1 MSNELIAELQAHFKR
16 LRRISMEQDVMKTI
30 SLILNCMI
38 FVRLIN
44 SPLCMPLIMVNLIA
58 FLLCLR
64 SYTKE
69 CDSINARLE
78 EVAEQRITGQYST
91 QEKVRMLTEELV
103 KELKTR

>member
-1 MSNELIAELQAHFKR
+1 
-16 LRRISMEQDVMKTI
+16 METI
-30 SLILNCMI
+30 SLILNGVI

-44 SPLCMPLIMVNLIA
+44 SPLCIPFTVVNLSA

-64 SYTKE
+64 SSGKE
-69 CDSINARLE
+69 CDSINARIE

-91 QEKVRMLTEELV
+91 QEKVRMLIEELA